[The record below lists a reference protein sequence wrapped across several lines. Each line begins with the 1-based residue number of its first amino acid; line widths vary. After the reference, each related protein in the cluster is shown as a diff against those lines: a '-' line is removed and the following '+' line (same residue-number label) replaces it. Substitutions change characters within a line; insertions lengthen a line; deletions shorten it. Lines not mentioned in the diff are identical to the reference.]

1 MFQLSRRITHRSA
14 VVVFATLALC
24 VIAFAANAGAQ
35 EAPRDSGSLIK
46 PPTIKP
52 PTARAQSS
60 NAGVATSSR
69 RKRRARRGR
78 RRAATTRAAAS
89 RVAGKPREVQG
100 VVVDSADSM
109 PASATEQS
117 PRTMTS
123 TRPRGPISGGV
134 LNGKAI
140 SKPQPA
146 YPPIAKAANA
156 SGTVV
161 VQVLIDEDG
170 KVTQAHA
177 VSGHPLL
184 RKAAEEAARNARF
197 SPTQLSGQ
205 PVKVTGVITYNF
217 IP

>member
-1 MFQLSRRITHRSA
+1 MFQLSRRTTHRSA
-14 VVVFATLALC
+14 VVAFATLALC
-24 VIAFAANAGAQ
+24 VIALVANAGAQ

-52 PTARAQSS
+52 PTARSQNS
-60 NAGVATSSR
+60 NGRKLTTSRR
-69 RKRRARRGR
+69 RKRHARRTPSR
-78 RRAATTRAAAS
+78 TATM
-89 RVAGKPREVQG
+89 RVKGTPPAVRGAI
-100 VVVDSADSM
+100 DSADGM
-109 PASATEQS
+109 PNNAAKPAPS
-117 PRTMTS
+117 PTPTP
-123 TRPRGPISGGV
+123 RPKGPISGGV
-134 LNGKAI
+134 LNGRAI
-140 SKPQPA
+140 SKPQPV

-170 KVTQAHA
+170 KVMQAHA

-217 IP
+217 VP